1 MKERNMEM
9 NKNNLNTE
17 LVFKGGDGVKV
28 STLRVFEAFA

>member
-1 MKERNMEM
+1 M

-17 LVFKGGDGVKV
+17 SAFKGGDGVKV